1 MNQIMR
7 KLSKAVR
14 GVLGF
19 VFSLVVWL
27 LSFIWNSVKSA
38 GQGVS
43 RLKKGNL
50 SLIAYL
56 DIRESLRSRWFYVYA
71 FVFGGLMGLFFI
83 SGITDS
89 VVMGFTGL
97 SRLLLVF
104 MQVTII
110 ILPIFI
116 LVTTVKSI
124 SGDRESNILE
134 YMLSFP
140 IDLSEYYWGK
150 FFGRFATVF
159 FPVIVALFVGVAWGI
174 FKGGDLPWAMVGLYS
189 ALILSLCVV
198 FLGVAFF
205 ISTVVKSHDVGL
217 GLSFAVWIVLLAFL
231 DVALIGLMMQN
242 RLPDGLIITLAMLNP
257 LEAFRIGAI
266 ALFDPE
272 LTVIGP
278 VAYYLLDTLGHTF
291 LMLYAIFYPIVLG
304 VLFAFLGYLT
314 FKKKDLL

>member
-1 MNQIMR
+1 MKN
-7 KLSKAVR
+7 
-14 GVLGF
+14 LG
-19 VFSLVVWL
+19 LV
-27 LSFIWNSVKSA
+27 
-38 GQGVS
+38 
-43 RLKKGNL
+43 
-50 SLIAYL
+50 AYL
-56 DIRESLRSRWFYVYA
+56 DIRESLRAKWFYVYA

-104 MQVTII
+104 IQVTIV

-124 SGDRESNILE
+124 AADRESNVLE

-140 IDLSEYYWGK
+140 ISLKEYYWGK
-150 FFGRFATVF
+150 FVGRFATVF
-159 FPVIVALFVGVAWGI
+159 FPVIVALFIGVAWGLAQ
-174 FKGGDLPWAMVGLYS
+174 GGEMPWAMILLYS
-189 ALILSLCVV
+189 ALIFSICVV
-198 FLGVAFF
+198 FLGIAFL
-205 ISTVVKSHDVGL
+205 ISTIAKSHDVAL
-217 GLSFAVWIVLLAFL
+217 GVSFAVWIVLLAFI

-242 RLPDGLIITLAMLNP
+242 RVSDEVVLTIAMLNP

-291 LMLYAIFYPIVLG
+291 LMLYAVLYPIAIGL
-304 VLFAFLGYLT
+304 LFATLGYTVFRRRDIL
-314 FKKKDLL
+314 